1 MLKLKNNGEQSM
13 SIMNSFRTAFVIFL
27 IAMLLGGSLRIWTQ
41 HSELKRLKQH
51 NNLLKNQTEQLN
63 SRLLLLKA
71 QAANLSEVL
80 TRHQNTKKKMEV
92 RNDSVRQQLQV
103 ALGQDVCADR
113 LVPDDVIRLQRN
125 GAGSAPLP
133 TNAYSRLFTGT
144 LRAP

>member
-1 MLKLKNNGEQSM
+1 M
-13 SIMNSFRTAFVIFL
+13 SLWM
-27 IAMLLGGSLRIWTQ
+27 Q

-51 NNLLKNQTEQLN
+51 NNLLKKQTELLN

-80 TRHQNTKKKMEV
+80 TRHQNTKKKLEE
-92 RNDSVRQQLQV
+92 RNDSVRQQIQV

-113 LVPDDVIRLQRN
+113 LVPDDVIRLLRN
-125 GAGSAPLP
+125 DAGSASVP
-133 TNAYSRLFTGT
+133 TNTYSRVFTSP